1 MSITNYKYL
10 NNHELL
16 IYVHKGD
23 EQAFKYLYELFRPK
37 IYSIAIQY
45 LKSEELA
52 KEVVQDVFLKIWLDR
67 AELIQI
73 TSLEAWLY
81 KVAKNNILNRL
92 KRIGIEM
99 KAKDYFS
106 SHTALISYEMEYQL
120 ESKEYTSILQEV
132 INALPEQQRKVFE
145 LARIQKLS
153 YEKIGEQMNLSPLT
167 VKTHM
172 ARALKA
178 IRLKIHELGV
188 DIPLFLFFLKD
199 FF

>member
-10 NNHELL
+10 NNQELL

>member
-92 KRIGIEM
+92 KRIVIEM

>member
-67 AELIQI
+67 AELISI

-178 IRLKIHELGV
+178 IRLKIHELEV